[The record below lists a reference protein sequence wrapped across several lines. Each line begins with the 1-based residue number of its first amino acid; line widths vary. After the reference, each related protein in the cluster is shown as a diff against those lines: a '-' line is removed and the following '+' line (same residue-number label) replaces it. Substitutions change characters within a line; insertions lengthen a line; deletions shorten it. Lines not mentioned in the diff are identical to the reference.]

1 MTDTFREMIQ
11 PHKFYKRIFTQRS
24 LTIWL
29 VTKERVG
36 EGSERK
42 RRNGTFTK
50 LLQKKFSH
58 AYVAT
63 KYGGG
68 EEEERE
74 SIMEYDWCT
83 RFATYVW
90 IFFVKTMW
98 M

>member
-24 LTIWL
+24 LTVWL
-29 VTKERVG
+29 VTKARVG

-42 RRNGTFTK
+42 RRNGILTK

-68 EEEERE
+68 EEEDKRKYNG
-74 SIMEYDWCT
+74 IWLVHYICHICVD
-83 RFATYVW
+83 
-90 IFFVKTMW
+90 FFL
-98 M
+98 